1 MVPVDRSIV
10 NGSPLLTMIE
20 VMLCFHDCMPVASL
34 RGAGGGGD
42 YRGVTSG
49 LKS

>member
-20 VMLCFHDCMPVASL
+20 VMLCFHDCMSVTSL
-34 RGAGGGGD
+34 RGGGGVD
-42 YRGVTSG
+42 YRGVASG